1 MKKQILIS
9 LLSFILV
16 SCFSINIVQASELDF
31 YSKDLEQGIVNI
43 QYQNSNSNT
52 KVLIQ
57 KGNDKYTYDL
67 NSNNAFPL
75 QLGNGNYTVSILE
88 QKSGNKY
95 KPISKDTVNLNLKDE
110 NIVYLQSIQLINWDN
125 DMEAIKKAKSLTKNL
140 KNDQEKVEVIYN
152 YIVENIKYDKKKSVN
167 VSADYIPS
175 IEEIFNASKGICYDY
190 AALFAAML
198 RSIGIPTKLVMG
210 NKKDIE
216 EYHAWNQVYLK
227 DSKQW
232 VTIDTTYD
240 AGFKNSEIKKPMI
253 KKSSDYTTDRIY

>member
-57 KGNDKYTYDL
+57 KGNNKYTYDL
-67 NSNNAFPL
+67 NSNNTFPL

-125 DMEAIKKAKSLTKNL
+125 DMEAIKKAKK
-140 KNDQEKVEVIYN
+140 
-152 YIVENIKYDKKKSVN
+152 
-167 VSADYIPS
+167 
-175 IEEIFNASKGICYDY
+175 
-190 AALFAAML
+190 
-198 RSIGIPTKLVMG
+198 
-210 NKKDIE
+210 
-216 EYHAWNQVYLK
+216 
-227 DSKQW
+227 
-232 VTIDTTYD
+232 
-240 AGFKNSEIKKPMI
+240 
-253 KKSSDYTTDRIY
+253 